1 MNRLRALLT
10 GHCPHCRQG
19 KIFRS
24 FWKMHETCSV
34 CQIRYERE
42 DGYWM
47 MSIFVA
53 YTIYFAIIIPTFFA
67 QFFLEWEALPTA
79 ITLISVCLLTAPF
92 VFRISRI
99 VWLHIDELIDPR
111 DKQAKD

>member
-1 MNRLRALLT
+1 MRLKALLN
-10 GHCPHCRQG
+10 GRCPHCLQG

-24 FWKMHETCSV
+24 FWQMNETCPS

-47 MSIFVA
+47 MSVFVG
-53 YTIYFAIIIPTFFA
+53 YVIYFAIIIPTILA
-67 QFFLEWEALPTA
+67 WFFLEWEIWPTVIGLAL
-79 ITLISVCLLTAPF
+79 VCLTIAPF

-99 VWLHIDELIDPR
+99 VWLHIDEVIDPHPSEES
-111 DKQAKD
+111 